1 MTAFATLSAA
11 VVSVAAATA
20 IAQPFPGHGQQQ
32 STPPPTFRSATAL
45 VEVDIIVK
53 DKDGRFVSGLT
64 SEDFE
69 VLEEGRPQQIQ
80 HFYLVTEHASAPGA
94 PQSTVMVP
102 RSPDQTE
109 RRAFVLYFDTD
120 HLSATGLARLKQA
133 AMTFVG
139 ARFGPRDLGGVF
151 ANGALW
157 HGHLTSDAQELL
169 DGIRGVMPAIETS
182 ATRRAR
188 LVEFPRIDSELDAVR
203 IEAGDQ
209 HLLDTVAAQNCVR
222 ERANCDMEGGA
233 EYVVVKLQRKA
244 QTYVAEARQ
253 AAAATLRTLAY
264 MSKNLAGLEGRKTL
278 VMISEGFFT
287 HDARSE
293 LPLIAGQASRAGVT
307 IYTLDARGTSGTGG
321 RTIADA
327 SVSLGSLSMDG
338 DSAEEGLDILA
349 SETGGLPLRHTDDFA
364 AAMASVADDTS
375 TYYVLAYSPDNAVLD
390 GRYRTIQ
397 LRTTWKGLSVRAR
410 RGYVATPLPRP
421 KSVRI
426 GG

>member
-1 MTAFATLSAA
+1 MTPLATLSAA
-11 VVSVAAATA
+11 IAVSLAAAPA
-20 IAQPFPGHGQQQ
+20 LAPAPAARQQ
-32 STPPPTFRSATAL
+32 TPPATFRSATAL

-64 SEDFE
+64 WEDFE
-69 VLEEGRPQQIQ
+69 VLEEGRPQKIQ

-94 PQSTVMVP
+94 PQSAVMVP

-109 RRAFVLYFDTD
+109 RRAFVLFFDTD

-139 ARFGPRDLGGVF
+139 ANFRPRDLGGVF

-157 HGHLTSDAQELL
+157 HGHLTTDSQELL
-169 DGIRGVMPAIETS
+169 DGIRGVMPALETS

-203 IEAGDQ
+203 IEAGDPQ
-209 HLLDTVAAQNCVR
+209 VLDSVAAQNCVR
-222 ERANCDMEGGA
+222 ERANCDFEGGA
-233 EYVVVKLQRKA
+233 EYVVAKLQRKA

-253 AAAATLRTLAY
+253 AAAATMRTLSY
-264 MSKNLAGLEGRKTL
+264 LSRNLAGLEGRKTV

-287 HDARSE
+287 HDLRSE

-327 SVSLGSLSMDG
+327 SVALGSLSTAG
-338 DSAEEGLDILA
+338 DTAEEGLDILA
-349 SETGGLPLRHTDDFA
+349 AETGGLPFRHTDNYA
-364 AAMASVADDTS
+364 AAMASVAEDTS
-375 TYYVLAYSPDNAVLD
+375 TYYVLAYSPDNGVLD
-390 GRYRTIQ
+390 GRYRAIQ
-397 LRTTWKGLSVRAR
+397 LRTSWKGLNVRAR

-421 KSVRI
+421 KSVRS

>member
-1 MTAFATLSAA
+1 MTWPATLPVA
-11 VVSVAAATA
+11 VALALAAAA
-20 IAQPFPGHGQQQ
+20 IE
-32 STPPPTFRSATAL
+32 PPPTLTAQQAPPTTFRSATAL

-53 DKDGRFVSGLT
+53 DKDGHFVSGLT
-64 SEDFE
+64 SDDFE
-69 VLEEGRPQQIQ
+69 VLEDGHPQKVQ
-80 HFYLVTEHASAPGA
+80 HFYLVTEHAPAPSA
-94 PQSTVMVP
+94 PQSVVMVP

-120 HLSATGLARLKQA
+120 HLSAPGLARLKQS

-139 ARFGPRDLGGVF
+139 EQFRPRDLGGVF

-157 HGHLTSDAQELL
+157 HGHLTSDSQELL
-169 DGIRGVMPAIETS
+169 DGIRNVMPALETS
-182 ATRRAR
+182 GTRRAR
-188 LVEFPRIDSELDAVR
+188 LIEYPRIDSELDAVR

-209 HLLDTVAAQNCVR
+209 HILDTIASENCVR

-264 MSKNLAGLEGRKTL
+264 LSKNLAGLEGRKTL
-278 VMISEGFFT
+278 LMISEGFFAQ
-287 HDARSE
+287 DVRSE
-293 LPLIAGQASRAGVT
+293 LPLVAGQASRAGVT
-307 IYTLDARGTSGTGG
+307 IYTLDARGTAGTAA
-321 RTIADA
+321 RTMADA
-327 SVSLGSLSMDG
+327 SVSLGSLSMAG
-338 DSAEEGLDILA
+338 DSAEEGLDMLA
-349 SETGGLPLRHTDDFA
+349 AETGGLPLRHTDNFA
-364 AAMASVADDTS
+364 GAMASVAEDTS
-375 TYYVLAYSPDNAVLD
+375 TYYVLAYSPENSVLD

-421 KSVRI
+421 KPVRT